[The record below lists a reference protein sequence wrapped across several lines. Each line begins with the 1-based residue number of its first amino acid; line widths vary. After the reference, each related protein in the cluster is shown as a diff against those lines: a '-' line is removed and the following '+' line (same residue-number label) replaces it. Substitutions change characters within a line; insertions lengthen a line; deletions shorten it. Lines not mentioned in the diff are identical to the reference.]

1 MVLRSGL
8 KLVEELRQEVH
19 GSNFSGQLLGEKDG

>member
-8 KLVEELRQEVH
+8 KLVQKLRQEVH
-19 GSNFSGQLLGEKDG
+19 GSDFSVQLLGEKDS